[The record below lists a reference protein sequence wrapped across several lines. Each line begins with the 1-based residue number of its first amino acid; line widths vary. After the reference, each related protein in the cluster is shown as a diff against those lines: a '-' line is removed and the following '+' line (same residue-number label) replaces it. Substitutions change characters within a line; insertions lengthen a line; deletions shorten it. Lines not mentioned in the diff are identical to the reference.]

1 VRAAP
6 GPGQTSA
13 PGPEQ
18 SALAPG
24 YLVGGRYRAESLL
37 ARGAMGEVWR
47 GRDEHLHDRA
57 CAIKTVHFGGA
68 TPEERAERRAWF
80 AREAEVLARLR
91 HPAICD
97 LRDSVVAGDTQY
109 LILELIEGRTLEA
122 ELAARGA
129 PGLPQHEVLAWAA
142 ALCDALGYLHG
153 QSPPLIFRDLKPQN
167 IMRRTDGRVVLID
180 FGLARAVVQRGGTA
194 IGTAGYAPPEQY
206 QGLADARSDV
216 YALAATLHHLLTGR
230 DPTGETPFTFPPAR
244 SLVPGL
250 SAVVEAALARALRMA
265 PADRFPTIA
274 EFGAALSQPPP
285 SPAGP
290 SSGARLV
297 PPQRSAR
304 DARRPLPRHDQQDQE
319 ALYRAIPEHDLREHV
334 RRTGEDILAVQTV
347 GLTVSVMTARAV
359 YLMSSSGQLVTVDR
373 AAARSVAVQ
382 PSGRWPMQHWEV
394 VVTAPERLVLA
405 RFAARGDAEALAR
418 TIETWRQGDR
428 PGVPD

>member
-1 VRAAP
+1 
-6 GPGQTSA
+6 
-13 PGPEQ
+13 
-18 SALAPG
+18 
-24 YLVGGRYRAESLL
+24 
-37 ARGAMGEVWR
+37 MGEVWR
-47 GRDEHLHDRA
+47 GRDEHLHGRA
-57 CAIKTVHFGGA
+57 CAIKTVQFGGA

-109 LILELIEGRTLEA
+109 LILELIDGRTLEA

-129 PGLPQHEVLAWAA
+129 PGLPQHEVLEWAA
-142 ALCDALGYLHG
+142 VLCDALGHLHR
-153 QSPPLIFRDLKPQN
+153 QSPSVIFRDLKPQN
-167 IMRRTDGRVVLID
+167 IMRRIDGRVVLID
-180 FGLARAVVQRGGTA
+180 FGLARASVRRGGTA

-244 SLVPGL
+244 SLVPVL
-250 SAVVEAALARALRMA
+250 SPHVETALARALSMA
-265 PADRFPTIA
+265 PDDRFLTIA

-285 SPAGP
+285 SLAGP

-297 PPQRSAR
+297 SPQRSAWDTR
-304 DARRPLPRHDQQDQE
+304 QPLPRHDEHDQD

-334 RRTGEDILAVQTV
+334 RRSGEQILAVQTL
-347 GLTVSVMTARAV
+347 GLTVNVVTARAA

-373 AAARSVAVQ
+373 AAVRSVAVQ
-382 PSGRWPMQHWEV
+382 PAGRWPMQHWEV
-394 VVTAPERLVLA
+394 VVTVPERLVLA
-405 RFAARGDAEALAR
+405 RFAARGDAEALAS
-418 TIETWRQGDR
+418 TIETWRTGER
-428 PGVPD
+428 PGLPK